1 MINGEDYAIC
11 YFWVSRK
18 PIKQP
23 KTQESTR
30 TRISSWLEASEE
42 ALVMTVS
49 FFRIFSPW
57 RRVKFSTP
65 LTLGLTMGLAS
76 ADTMWQKWH
85 VPLLSRRDYEQML
98 CCPALFLL
106 PWNQRNRPTYLTIWS
121 RGTADPWWTCSVSEN
136 QTSVVANAEIL
147 GSQHDPL
154 QGLQLPGGVRVP
166 AHPLFGVVLNSI
178 SPSPTIYMAQ
188 EHIKIKR

>member
-42 ALVMTVS
+42 ALVMTVL
-49 FFRIFSPW
+49 FFQIFSPW

-76 ADTMWQKWH
+76 PNTMWQKWH

-106 PWNQRNRPTYLTIWS
+106 PWNQRNFRDLVIGQRTWQYGAEVQLTLDGCAVWAK
-121 RGTADPWWTCSVSEN
+121 TK
-136 QTSVVANAEIL
+136 
-147 GSQHDPL
+147 PL
-154 QGLQLPGGVRVP
+154 LLPMLR
-166 AHPLFGVVLNSI
+166 F
-178 SPSPTIYMAQ
+178 
-188 EHIKIKR
+188 